1 MKPTQPYL
9 KDSVK
14 HSRKTAVLALA
25 LSLIS
30 GNLVAQQPA
39 TPNAA
44 APTGVSAAQS
54 AAAISGPGLDSVTHA
69 PYPAHVSESE
79 AAEKPSA
86 KLANKQET
94 ASTADGTMHQGIKV
108 HGHWVINVRNP
119 DGTLAEHREFEN
131 SLEASGAGFLV
142 GLLSGYL
149 VPGDWMIVLGAQSG
163 NGACTATYDFC
174 GMVRSTATYPAVG
187 YCTDYYCTGST
198 LSYAYNFGTDFN
210 GPYSIVLSG
219 SITANQTGTIGNV
232 ATLLNTCANI
242 AFSSSATPSSVETGS
257 PATCVTQT
265 AQTPWYGPLTG
276 TNITPI
282 AVTSGQLVQA
292 IVTITFS

>member
-14 HSRKTAVLALA
+14 QSRKTAVLALA

-30 GNLVAQQPA
+30 GNLVAQQPVAQKA
-39 TPNAA
+39 T
-44 APTGVSAAQS
+44 APAETGRTQAPATV
-54 AAAISGPGLDSVTHA
+54 PGLRLDPITHA
-69 PYPAHVSESE
+69 PLLSSASRSAVAEESSVNPVNNRE
-79 AAEKPSA
+79 GKAAG
-86 KLANKQET
+86 
-94 ASTADGTMHQGIKV
+94 DGSVHQGLKV

>member
-1 MKPTQPYL
+1 MKPNQPYSN
-9 KDSVK
+9 DPVK

-25 LSLIS
+25 LTLIS

-39 TPNAA
+39 IQKEA
-44 APTGVSAAQS
+44 APAGTTSTQAPAAE
-54 AAAISGPGLDSVTHA
+54 PGLDPVTHA
-69 PYPAHVSESE
+69 PLFSSAPRHAAAE
-79 AAEKPSA
+79 AASENA
-86 KLANKQET
+86 ANNQEGKV
-94 ASTADGTMHQGIKV
+94 ASDGSVHQGLKV

-119 DGTLAEHREFEN
+119 DGSLAEHREFEN
-131 SLEASGAGFLV
+131 SLQASGAGFLV

-149 VPGDWMIVLGAQSG
+149 VPGDWMIVLGPQSG
-163 NGACTATYDFC
+163 NGACTATYEFC

-187 YCTDYYCTGST
+187 YCAIYYCTGST
-198 LSYAYNFGTDFN
+198 LSYAYNFGTDFA

-232 ATLLNTCANI
+232 ATVLNTCANI
-242 AFSSSATPSSVETGS
+242 AFSSTANPSSIVTSS
-257 PATCVTQT
+257 PATCVSAT
-265 AQTPWYGPLTG
+265 AQQPWYGPLTG